1 VSSSPIFDFLAFLV
15 SIYTKNVRNL
25 PVYVSGFFFMALDEF
40 VSVLALCSIG
50 SANLVAA
57 VRQLQVL
64 RNLLVGEK
72 QAFQLSQRLGE
83 CEKKISER
91 G

>member
-1 VSSSPIFDFLAFLV
+1 LLKILGVWYQFIQNPQDFIWLLFLV
-15 SIYTKNVRNL
+15 V
-25 PVYVSGFFFMALDEF
+25 VMALDEL

-64 RNLLVGEK
+64 RNLLIGEK

-83 CEKKISER
+83 CEKRLSKR
-91 G
+91 D